1 MIKSTT
7 GRLPARAADVRT
19 DDKKKKEQEEEE
31 RTTIANQFSFS
42 NSSSCSRMVSSALAT
57 HHLGPDDVPQ
67 PETLSHLQ
75 FVLFGEP
82 DVGELDETLEIFL

>member
-1 MIKSTT
+1 M
-7 GRLPARAADVRT
+7 
-19 DDKKKKEQEEEE
+19 
-31 RTTIANQFSFS
+31 
-42 NSSSCSRMVSSALAT
+42 T

-75 FVLFGEP
+75 LVLFGEP